1 MSAKAIG
8 NKLGR
13 AAGWT
18 GATLWKGTIALASAT
33 GELGEGFLEG
43 TAEGFEQ
50 RSAELDLKFAEMK
63 ARNAAKVAEAMRLRA
78 EAQAKVEAE
87 IATAKRTNK
96 AASAA

>member
-1 MSAKAIG
+1 MSAKVVG

-13 AAGWT
+13 AVGWT
-18 GATLWKGTIALASAT
+18 GATLWKGTVALASAT

-63 ARNAAKVAEAMRLRA
+63 ARNAAKVAEALRLKA
-78 EAQAKVEAE
+78 EAEARVAAE
-87 IATAKRTNK
+87 LATTTKRIAK
-96 AASAA
+96 AA

>member
-13 AAGWT
+13 AVGWT
-18 GATLWKGTIALASAT
+18 SATVWKGAVLAVGAT

-63 ARNAAKVAEAMRLRA
+63 ARNAAKVAEALRLKA
-78 EAQAKVEAE
+78 EAQARVAAE
-87 IATAKRTNK
+87 LATK
-96 AASAA
+96 AA